1 MDAPP
6 SPQVRLGV
14 VSSSGRSCMACSG
27 VGRGLQCFR
36 TIDIMA
42 YCEGSDVNIGV
53 RQSRSVI
60 RSSEWSS
67 SMQ

>member
-1 MDAPP
+1 
-6 SPQVRLGV
+6 
-14 VSSSGRSCMACSG
+14 MACSG